1 MRPTSLSFP
10 PCGFPDTG
18 IGCRAGSLYQ
28 KLPFDALFFLRK
40 LLFAMS
46 SLENP
51 VLVLNRLW
59 QPVHICRV
67 RRALG
72 LLFVDHAHVV
82 DTDEASC
89 HRAHDLASWMEVSR
103 NHNGPDVV
111 HSVSRRF
118 REPAVI
124 VLRQFDRLPL
134 KEIRFSRQSV
144 FERDRFT
151 CQYCGKGFE
160 TSELNLDHV
169 IPRDKGGKTT
179 WENVVCSCIRCNTR
193 KANKLP
199 AQAGMFPLT
208 EPKRPRWRP
217 FFDPRATGARAHA
230 SWMPF
235 ISGLTG
241 EMMASG

>member
-1 MRPTSLSFP
+1 
-10 PCGFPDTG
+10 
-18 IGCRAGSLYQ
+18 LYQ

-40 LLFAMS
+40 ISSAMS
-46 SLENP
+46 SLENS

-59 QPVHICRV
+59 QPVHVCCV

-82 DTDEASC
+82 DTDEGAGY
-89 HRAHDLASWMEVSR
+89 RAHDLASWLVVSR
-103 NHNGPDVV
+103 DHDGPDVI

-118 REPAVI
+118 RVPAVI
-124 VLRQFDRLPL
+124 VLRRFDRLPL

-160 TSELNLDHV
+160 TRELNLDHV

-199 AQAGMFPLT
+199 AQAGMFPLN

-217 FFDPRATGARAHA
+217 FFDPRAMGTRGHA
-230 SWMPF
+230 SWTPF
-235 ISGLTG
+235 IGGLTG
-241 EMMASG
+241 EVAISG

>member
-1 MRPTSLSFP
+1 
-10 PCGFPDTG
+10 
-18 IGCRAGSLYQ
+18 LYQ
-28 KLPFDALFFLRK
+28 KLSFDALFFLRK
-40 LLFAMS
+40 ITPAMS
-46 SLENP
+46 GLENP

-59 QPVHICRV
+59 QPVHVCCV

-82 DTDEASC
+82 DTDEAAAY
-89 HRAHDLASWMEVSR
+89 RAHDLASWMVVSQD
-103 NHNGPDVV
+103 HSGPDVI
-111 HSVSRRF
+111 HSVSHRF
-118 REPAVI
+118 RIPAVI

-134 KEIRFSRQSV
+134 KEIRFSRQSI

-151 CQYCGKGFE
+151 CQYCGKCFE
-160 TSELNLDHV
+160 SRDLNLDHV

-199 AQAGMFPLT
+199 AQVGMFPLN

-217 FFDPRATGARAHA
+217 FFDPRATGARGPA
-230 SWMPF
+230 SWSPF
-235 ISGLTG
+235 IGSLTG
-241 EMMASG
+241 DVAISG